1 MSRNIPEVVQKAI
14 KCGPIPK
21 MRNWRR
27 VKLEN
32 RTRAELA
39 MTFIET
45 YCKTPEGKHVG
56 KPIKLA
62 PFQEAFIYAIY
73 DNPHKTRRAILSIG
87 RKNGKTALSAAILLL
102 HIIGREATQNSQMIA
117 AALSKEQASLVFKLA
132 HKMLMQ
138 SPELM
143 DLVKVIPS
151 QKIMTGL
158 HKNVEFKAI
167 AKDSS
172 GGSTMGLSP
181 VCILVDESGQ
191 VLGTNDPFIESLTTS
206 QAAHEDPLY
215 ITISTQSPS
224 DADYLSALIDDS
236 ITSQDPHTVT
246 HVYAAEEKCDLMDK
260 EQWKYAN
267 PALGIF
273 RQLPDLEDQ
282 LKQAVRLPAKEASVR
297 NLLLNQRVAQEQLF
311 ISASVW
317 KENSSEPDLSL
328 FQNPNNIVG
337 MSLDLSARNDL
348 TAACIAVCDPRN
360 GHVHVIPFVFC
371 PTQGIEDRSR
381 RDRTPYDV
389 WVKNGSMIPIGGNSM
404 DYDQIAVY
412 LRDELEHLGIAL
424 RTISFDRWRMD
435 ILEKSFES
443 IGAFQGV
450 ERVPVGQGFQSQS
463 PSLENME
470 SLLLEKK
477 IHHGNHPLLTMAAS
491 NAIAVRDP
499 TNAVKIDKKKST
511 ARIDP
516 IIAMHQAVHL
526 VSDGLNVEPEI
537 DISALVG

>member
-1 MSRNIPEVVQKAI
+1 MTKLLNDVIKRAI
-14 KCGPIPK
+14 KCGPVPK

-27 VKLEN
+27 IKMTN

-56 KPIKLA
+56 NPIKLA
-62 PFQEAFIYAIY
+62 PFQECFIYAIY

-132 HKMLMQ
+132 HKMIMQ
-138 SPELM
+138 SSELM

-151 QKIMTGL
+151 QKILTGIQ
-158 HKNVEFKAI
+158 KNVEFKAI

-181 VCILVDESGQ
+181 VCILIDESGQ

-224 DADYLSALIDDS
+224 DADYLSTLIDDS

-246 HVYAAEEKCDLMDK
+246 HVYAADEKCDLMDK
-260 EQWKYAN
+260 QQWKYAN

-297 NLLLNQRVAQEQLF
+297 NLLLNQRVAQEALF
-311 ISASVW
+311 ISASIW
-317 KENSSEPDLSL
+317 KNNSAEPDLSL
-328 FQNPNNIVG
+328 FRNPDNVVG

-348 TAACIAVCDPRN
+348 TAAVIAVENPLDK
-360 GHVHVIPFVFC
+360 HVHVIPFVFC
-371 PTQGIEDRSR
+371 PTQGIEERSK
-381 RDRTPYDV
+381 RDRAPYDS
-389 WVKNGSMIPIGGNSM
+389 WVKEGFMIPIGGNSM
-404 DYDQIAVY
+404 DYEQIATY
-412 LRDELEHLGIAL
+412 LRDKLDELGISL
-424 RTISFDRWRMD
+424 QVISFDRWRMD
-435 ILEKSFES
+435 ILEKCFEQ
-443 IGAFQGV
+443 IGAFTGV

-477 IHHGNHPLLTMAAS
+477 IHHGNHPLLTMGAS

-499 TNAVKIDKKKST
+499 TNAVKLDKKKAT
-511 ARIDP
+511 ARIDVLQ
-516 IIAMHQAVHL
+516 AAHQAIYT
-526 VSDGLNVEPEI
+526 VSDGLNSGNIV